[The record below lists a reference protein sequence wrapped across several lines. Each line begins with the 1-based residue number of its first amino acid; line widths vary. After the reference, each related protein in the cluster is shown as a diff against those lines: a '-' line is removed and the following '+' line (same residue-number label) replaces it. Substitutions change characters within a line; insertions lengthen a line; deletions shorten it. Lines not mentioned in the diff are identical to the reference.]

1 MTGSITPP
9 GMSTVGSSGKLTSA
23 INRAKEEGNIDLLR
37 EIAANTPAFILRQGW
52 TKLDFA
58 DEIEVKSMRKLY
70 ATLQLEIVDV
80 LDAINQLHESA
91 DFELY
96 SLSEKQ
102 ERLLQEV
109 ANDQIKAITAEI
121 AKLEL
126 EAVTLKDEIAELT
139 GTSDTPI
146 A

>member
-1 MTGSITPP
+1 
-9 GMSTVGSSGKLTSA
+9 
-23 INRAKEEGNIDLLR
+23 
-37 EIAANTPAFILRQGW
+37 
-52 TKLDFA
+52 
-58 DEIEVKSMRKLY
+58 MRKLY
-70 ATLQLEIVDV
+70 ASLQLEIIDV
-80 LDAINQLHESA
+80 LDAINQLRESA

-121 AKLEL
+121 AQLEL
-126 EAVTLKDEIAELT
+126 EAVKLKDEIVELT
-139 GTSDTPI
+139 GTSDTPV